1 VQQPHTRAP
10 GVPRHVAV
18 IMDGNGR
25 WASRRALPRH
35 LGHRAG
41 VKAVRAVV
49 EGCARRGVEALTL
62 FAFSSENWQRPAD
75 EVSRLLELFVE
86 AIDGEI
92 EELNRNGIRLHFI
105 GDFTALKPDVFARLR
120 SGEARTAGNGSMTL
134 HVALSYGG
142 RWDIVQATRTLA
154 ARAVAGEFDP
164 ATLNEEDFSRA
175 LALRDAQDPDLF
187 IRTGG
192 EHRISNFLLWNLAYT
207 ELYFCDTLWPDFGDA
222 ELEVAFRHFAG
233 RQRRFGQ
240 TSAQVQ
246 GG

>member
-1 VQQPHTRAP
+1 
-10 GVPRHVAV
+10 
-18 IMDGNGR
+18 MDGNGR

-62 FAFSSENWQRPAD
+62 FAFSSENWQRPAE

-86 AIDGEI
+86 AMDGEI
-92 EELNRNGIRLHFI
+92 DELNRHGIGLHFI
-105 GDFTALKPDVFARLR
+105 GDFTTLKPDMLAKLR
-120 SGEARTAGNGSMTL
+120 SGEARSARNGRMRL
-134 HVALSYGG
+134 NVALSYGG
-142 RWDIVQATRTLA
+142 RWDIVQAARTLA
-154 ARAVAGEFDP
+154 ARVAAGELDP
-164 ATLNEEDFSRA
+164 AAIDEPGFARV
-175 LALRDAQDPDLF
+175 LALGDVPDPDLF

-192 EHRISNFLLWNLAYT
+192 EQRISNFLLWNLAYT

-222 ELEVAFRHFAG
+222 ELDIALRHFAG
-233 RQRRFGQ
+233 RQRRFGL
-240 TSAQVQ
+240 TAAQVQ